1 LPHQPFLTL
10 SQTYLQSDLNLFF
23 ADVATN
29 VPVGYA
35 PTMDSIDGGVA
46 NFYYPNGQDESDL
59 DLEYAIALG
68 TAVP

>member
-1 LPHQPFLTL
+1 M
-10 SQTYLQSDLNLFF
+10 NLFF

-35 PTMDSIDGGVA
+35 PTMASIDGGVA

-68 TAVP
+68 IAVP